1 MRISNDVIIDS
12 DKIYDTNEEVAL
24 DVYFS
29 VFRQFFNHC
38 IKHGQELHYSRQI
51 QGDSKRLLKVHV
63 SMILIFFDAGDLKI
77 GTEQLQNY
85 TILYMKGGIHET
97 HPSIFKLVVIFLV
110 NFKKKPKFDT

>member
-1 MRISNDVIIDS
+1 MTLEFI
-12 DKIYDTNEEVAL
+12 
-24 DVYFS
+24 
-29 VFRQFFNHC
+29 C
-38 IKHGQELHYSRQI
+38 IRGGVEI

-97 HPSIFKLVVIFLV
+97 HPSFFKLVVIFLV
-110 NFKKKPKFDT
+110 NFKKKPKFGNKY

>member
-1 MRISNDVIIDS
+1 MGIARLT
-12 DKIYDTNEEVAL
+12 KW
-24 DVYFS
+24 
-29 VFRQFFNHC
+29 
-38 IKHGQELHYSRQI
+38 IKVNI

-110 NFKKKPKFDT
+110 NFKKKPKFGT